1 MTTKKDK
8 ENVVDEKK
16 YELFLAITEKNK
28 RKKLNL
34 IWEYK
39 RKELLEDKLF
49 YTENDKTLIKQL
61 LYNPIDEKDR
71 REYWFI
77 ITGAKLE
84 YTNNRGYYQK
94 LKSLIEKHQNFPFV
108 KTITLDMH
116 RTFPN
121 NPFFKDEKNL
131 TKLSNIYL
139 RY

>member
-71 REYWFI
+71 GEYWFI

-84 YTNNRGYYQK
+84 YKNNRGYYQ
-94 LKSLIEKHQNFPFV
+94 
-108 KTITLDMH
+108 
-116 RTFPN
+116 
-121 NPFFKDEKNL
+121 
-131 TKLSNIYL
+131 
-139 RY
+139 